1 MVCFSRA
8 ENRGA
13 VVCFFSG
20 EQFFSFQHK
29 RRRAVGVFW
38 SRKIG
43 SGFSFREQFF
53 CSRREAVLFLCSV
66 VFVQEK

>member
-1 MVCFSRA
+1 MFYGKTH
-8 ENRGA
+8 EQP
-13 VVCFFSG
+13 VVCFFLESS
-20 EQFFSFQHK
+20 FFPFQQK

-53 CSRREAVLFLCSV
+53 YSRREAVLFLSSV
-66 VFVQEK
+66 VLVQEK

>member
-1 MVCFSRA
+1 MFYGKTYVQLGFVFL
-8 ENRGA
+8 E
-13 VVCFFSG
+13 
-20 EQFFSFQHK
+20 EEK

-38 SRKIG
+38 SRKID

-66 VFVQEK
+66 VLVQEK

>member
-1 MVCFSRA
+1 M
-8 ENRGA
+8 
-13 VVCFFSG
+13 FFSG
-20 EQFFSFQHK
+20 EQFFSFQQK

-66 VFVQEK
+66 VLMQEK

>member
-1 MVCFSRA
+1 MFYGKTHEQPVQGFFFMLEQYFFPFSRK
-8 ENRGA
+8 G
-13 VVCFFSG
+13 
-20 EQFFSFQHK
+20 
-29 RRRAVGVFW
+29 GVLWAIFW

-66 VFVQEK
+66 FLVQEK